1 MFVEGS
7 TIVLALV
14 EEVLVPS
21 SAAAAFALT
30 FEGFSYPI
38 VIVAMA
44 AVAFEAFQGHCCR
57 KLVVIPFWVALSLE
71 NLCE

>member
-38 VIVAMA
+38 VIAKA

>member
-21 SAAAAFALT
+21 SATAAFALT

-38 VIVAMA
+38 VIAMA
-44 AVAFEAFQGHCCR
+44 AAAFEAFQGHCCR
-57 KLVVIPFWVALSLE
+57 KLVVIPFG
-71 NLCE
+71 